1 MLFPILYT
9 MSDKKIILKEIKKK
23 KKTVTKHKA
32 SGSER
37 QKHKASG
44 AMRTICETKSFGG
57 QRLKI
62 FQKQGDYLHSRED
75 EEN

>member
-1 MLFPILYT
+1 

-23 KKTVTKHKA
+23 KKTVRKHKA
-32 SGSER
+32 SGSVKNTKQVE
-37 QKHKASG
+37 Q
-44 AMRTICETKSFGG
+44 CELFETKSFGG